1 MVKNIKFSLILLLLI
16 FVSLGAVS
24 AAEDVNATV
33 DDNIISDSMVSYEP
47 VSYNYYSDSGVIAAP
62 ASHTVSSSNYGTYFD
77 DEGNLKSSSVNSG
90 DTMSLDGTF
99 ADKKFILNKP

>member
-47 VSYNYYSDSGVIAAP
+47 VII
-62 ASHTVSSSNYGTYFD
+62 T
-77 DEGNLKSSSVNSG
+77 
-90 DTMSLDGTF
+90 
-99 ADKKFILNKP
+99 ILIVVL